1 MAYQQNQQSEFE
13 FDLASTNDTTYENH
27 SLAYQKNNVHSQSL
41 VSSVPDAQMM
51 SHGENHSQY
60 RKDSFAT
67 SAGVLSP
74 TSTLPGW
81 ESKFASHSNDHV
93 GTMPTHGF
101 RFDNTAFLQHD
112 SNQYYNSGNY
122 LVEHSDSNTPAVFDG
137 IHANHFPNNGHDQGL
152 ASPPTFTPI
161 QREPN
166 FKPAPQ
172 VQTPM
177 SPHSQDEW
185 KTWSALE
192 KEGRAFPTH
201 IRITSPPKHVEKRR
215 GDGVRKKNAKIDI
228 PDGRTVPVIEELM
241 AGEHDEFMLKELK
254 GQKRLLRN
262 REAALASRQRKK
274 KHTEDLE
281 SKVNELNAVI
291 AGLENQVQEYA
302 VRLDAEMAQ
311 RGFFEQRLQEADIT
325 LDGMRQEK
333 EHMVIQHTQVTSNL
347 RQRIRLLEEP
357 IVSPAPAMSAA
368 PSSSG
373 YTDLNSEL
381 DNFNL
386 ANHDWDK
393 HIRMFNPEN
402 EWEMIASDATI
413 QPSKLLSTPIESEQA
428 KSGDSDQHIP
438 TGVLFMLLLCGAFV
452 AANSASKSP
461 VIPRMPDEVRAVS
474 DTVLTSLLQDMKT
487 DVPNPSNQYSM
498 ELNAAWP
505 SHLPESSTMGNLH
518 RQLVSPTRRQL
529 AEQAFMPTPE
539 QYNSITQAGQ
549 YPNLPLRQAPKRNLA
564 EILGNMRQNSI
575 SKGSSADV
583 YTRSLLWDQVPDHVI
598 KQFKQAVRESSQQA
612 ESTDYK
618 LRS

>member
-101 RFDNTAFLQHD
+101 RFDNHAFFQHD

-137 IHANHFPNNGHDQGL
+137 THANQFPNNGNDQGL

-262 REAALASRQRKK
+262 REAA
-274 KHTEDLE
+274 
-281 SKVNELNAVI
+281 
-291 AGLENQVQEYA
+291 
-302 VRLDAEMAQ
+302 
-311 RGFFEQRLQEADIT
+311 
-325 LDGMRQEK
+325 
-333 EHMVIQHTQVTSNL
+333 
-347 RQRIRLLEEP
+347 
-357 IVSPAPAMSAA
+357 
-368 PSSSG
+368 
-373 YTDLNSEL
+373 
-381 DNFNL
+381 
-386 ANHDWDK
+386 
-393 HIRMFNPEN
+393 
-402 EWEMIASDATI
+402 
-413 QPSKLLSTPIESEQA
+413 
-428 KSGDSDQHIP
+428 
-438 TGVLFMLLLCGAFV
+438 
-452 AANSASKSP
+452 
-461 VIPRMPDEVRAVS
+461 
-474 DTVLTSLLQDMKT
+474 
-487 DVPNPSNQYSM
+487 
-498 ELNAAWP
+498 
-505 SHLPESSTMGNLH
+505 
-518 RQLVSPTRRQL
+518 
-529 AEQAFMPTPE
+529 
-539 QYNSITQAGQ
+539 
-549 YPNLPLRQAPKRNLA
+549 
-564 EILGNMRQNSI
+564 
-575 SKGSSADV
+575 
-583 YTRSLLWDQVPDHVI
+583 
-598 KQFKQAVRESSQQA
+598 
-612 ESTDYK
+612 
-618 LRS
+618 